1 VQFLPSL
8 HGDGVH
14 RTSIETVALNRHQN
28 KAIMSGWQAHLTLDY
43 IRAAERTVVKFEHEG
58 PLRVL
63 QSLYPEGDAV
73 CHNVLVHPPS
83 GLVGGDLLD
92 IQLHLRMNTHALLTT
107 PGATRFYR
115 SEQGLATQQVKAHVG
130 DGARLEWLPLETIA
144 YNGCHGLNH
153 AVFDLAPT
161 AEMMAWDITALGLP
175 NANLPFEHGQLQQH
189 MEVAGV
195 WLERG
200 LIDAQD
206 ARLMDGPL
214 GLAKHRCMATLVF
227 ACGADLPRDR
237 RDLALALARELTDAA
252 PAGLVAGVTS
262 PHPRVIVL
270 RTLSPLVEQ
279 AQNLLRGVWATW
291 RRGLWAMADKPPRIW
306 SM

>member
-1 VQFLPSL
+1 
-8 HGDGVH
+8 
-14 RTSIETVALNRHQN
+14 
-28 KAIMSGWQAHLTLDY
+28 MSGWQAHLKLDY
-43 IRAAERTVVKFEHEG
+43 SRANQRTVAKFEHAG

-92 IQLHLRMNTHALLTT
+92 ITLHLGPDTHALLTT

-175 NANLPFEHGQLQQH
+175 NANLPFEKGQLQQH

-200 LIDAQD
+200 LLDAQD
-206 ARLMDGPL
+206 TRLMDGPL
-214 GLAKHRCMATLVF
+214 GLAKHRCMATLVL
-227 ACGADLPRDR
+227 ACGADLSRER
-237 RDLALALARELTDAA
+237 RDMALALARELTELA
-252 PAGLVAGVTS
+252 PEGLVAGVTS
-262 PHPRVIVL
+262 PHPRIVVL
-270 RTLSPLVEQ
+270 RTLSPLVEP
-279 AQNLLRGVWATW
+279 AQTLLRGAWAAW
-291 RRGLWAMADKPPRIW
+291 RRGLWGMSNVPPRIW

>member
-1 VQFLPSL
+1 
-8 HGDGVH
+8 
-14 RTSIETVALNRHQN
+14 
-28 KAIMSGWQAHLTLDY
+28 MSGWQAHLRLDY
-43 IRAAERTVVKFEHEG
+43 TCVNQRTVAKFEHMG

-63 QSLYPEGDAV
+63 QSLYPEGDVV

-92 IQLHLRMNTHALLTT
+92 IQLHVGAKAHALLTT

-115 SEQGLATQQVKAHVG
+115 SEQGLATQQIKAHVG
-130 DGARLEWLPLETIA
+130 EGGRLEWLPLETIA
-144 YNGCHGLNH
+144 YNGCQGLNH

-175 NANLPFEHGQLQQH
+175 NANLPFEVGQLQQH
-189 MEVAGV
+189 MEVSGV

-200 LIDAQD
+200 LLDAQD
-206 ARLMDGPL
+206 TRLMDGPL
-214 GLAKHRCMATLVF
+214 GLAKHRCMATLVL
-227 ACGADLPRDR
+227 ASGADLPRER
-237 RDLALALARELTDAA
+237 RDLALTLARELIEVA

-262 PHPRVIVL
+262 PHPRIVVL
-270 RTLSPLVEQ
+270 RTLSPMVEP
-279 AQNLLRGVWATW
+279 AQSLLRGVWAEW
-291 RRGLWAMADKPPRIW
+291 RRGMWGMSGVPPRIW

>member
-1 VQFLPSL
+1 
-8 HGDGVH
+8 
-14 RTSIETVALNRHQN
+14 
-28 KAIMSGWQAHLTLDY
+28 MSGWQAHLKLDY
-43 IRAAERTVVKFEHEG
+43 TRTEQRTVAKFEHEG

-92 IQLHLRMNTHALLTT
+92 IHLLLGAGTHALLTT
-107 PGATRFYR
+107 PGASRFYR
-115 SEQGLATQQVKAHVG
+115 SEQGLATQQVKANVG

-144 YNGCHGLNH
+144 YNGCQGLNH

-175 NANLPFEHGQLQQH
+175 NANLPFERGQLQQH
-189 MEVAGV
+189 MEVSGV

-200 LIDAQD
+200 LLDAQD

-214 GLAKHRCMATLVF
+214 GLATNRCIATLVF
-227 ACGADLPRDR
+227 VCGSDLSRNR
-237 RDLALALARELTDAA
+237 RDLALSLARELSEFV
-252 PAGLVAGVTS
+252 PAGIVAGVTS
-262 PHPRVIVL
+262 PHPRIVVL
-270 RTLSPLVEQ
+270 RTLSHLVEP
-279 AQNLLRGVWATW
+279 AQDLLRGVWAAW

>member
-1 VQFLPSL
+1 M
-8 HGDGVH
+8 
-14 RTSIETVALNRHQN
+14 T
-28 KAIMSGWQAHLTLDY
+28 GWHAHLKLAY
-43 IRAAERTVVKFEHEG
+43 SCIAERTVAKFEHEG

-83 GLVGGDLLD
+83 GLVGGDVLD
-92 IQLHLRMNTHALLTT
+92 IQLSLDANTHALLTT

-115 SEQGLATQQVKAHVG
+115 SEQGLATQQVKAYVG

-144 YNGCHGLNH
+144 YNGCQGVNH
-153 AVFDLAPT
+153 AVFDLAST

-175 NANLPFEHGQLQQH
+175 NANLPFELGQLQQH
-189 MEVAGV
+189 MEVAGA

-200 LIDAQD
+200 LLDAQD
-206 ARLMDGPL
+206 ARLMNGPL

-227 ACGADLPRDR
+227 ACGSELSRER
-237 RDLALALARELTDAA
+237 RDLALSLARELTEFA
-252 PAGLVAGVTS
+252 PADVIAGVTS
-262 PHPRVIVL
+262 PHPRVVVL
-270 RTLSPLVEQ
+270 RTLSPLVEP
-279 AQNLLRGVWATW
+279 AQNLLREVWATW
-291 RRGLWAMADKPPRIW
+291 RRGLWSMSDQPPRIW

>member
-1 VQFLPSL
+1 MTGWLAQLQIDYTHNASRTTAKFA
-8 HGDGVH
+8 H
-14 RTSIETVALNRHQN
+14 R
-28 KAIMSGWQAHLTLDY
+28 
-43 IRAAERTVVKFEHEG
+43 G

-83 GLVGGDLLD
+83 GLVGGDTLD
-92 IQLHLRMNTHALLTT
+92 ITLNVGTHAHALLTT

-115 SEQGLATQQVKAHVG
+115 SEQGLATQQLRAKVG

-175 NANLPFEHGQLQQH
+175 NANLPFERGQLQQH
-189 MEVAGV
+189 MEVSGA

-200 LIDAQD
+200 LLNAQD
-206 ARLMDGPL
+206 TRLMDGPL
-214 GLAKHRCMATLVF
+214 GLAKHRCMATLVL
-227 ACGADLPRDR
+227 ACGSDLSRER
-237 RDLALALARELTDAA
+237 RDVSLALARELTELA

-262 PHPRVIVL
+262 PHPRIVVL
-270 RTLSPLVEQ
+270 RTLSPLVEP
-279 AQNLLRGVWATW
+279 AQTLLRAVWAAW
-291 RRGLWAMADKPPRIW
+291 RRGMWGMSDVPPRIW

>member
-1 VQFLPSL
+1 
-8 HGDGVH
+8 
-14 RTSIETVALNRHQN
+14 
-28 KAIMSGWQAHLTLDY
+28 MSGWQAHLRLDY
-43 IRAAERTVVKFEHEG
+43 TCVNQRTVAKFEHMG

-63 QSLYPEGDAV
+63 QSLYPEGDVV

-92 IQLHLRMNTHALLTT
+92 IQLHVGAKAHALLTT

-115 SEQGLATQQVKAHVG
+115 SEQGLATQQIKAHVG
-130 DGARLEWLPLETIA
+130 EGGRLEWLPLETIA

-153 AVFDLAPT
+153 AAFDLAPT

-175 NANLPFEHGQLQQH
+175 NANLPFEVGQLQQH
-189 MEVAGV
+189 MEVSGV

-200 LIDAQD
+200 LLDAQD
-206 ARLMDGPL
+206 TRLMDGPL
-214 GLAKHRCMATLVF
+214 GFAKHRCMATLVL
-227 ACGADLPRDR
+227 ASGADLPRER
-237 RDLALALARELTDAA
+237 RDLALTLARELIEVA

-262 PHPRVIVL
+262 PHPRIVVL
-270 RTLSPLVEQ
+270 RTLSPMVEP
-279 AQNLLRGVWATW
+279 AQTLLRGVWAEW
-291 RRGLWAMADKPPRIW
+291 RRGMWGMSGVPPRIW

>member
-1 VQFLPSL
+1 
-8 HGDGVH
+8 
-14 RTSIETVALNRHQN
+14 
-28 KAIMSGWQAHLTLDY
+28 MSGWQAHLKLDY
-43 IRAAERTVVKFEHEG
+43 AHLAERTVAKFEHEG

-92 IQLHLRMNTHALLTT
+92 IRLNLGAKTHALLTT

-115 SEQGLATQQVKAHVG
+115 SEQDLATQQVTAHVG
-130 DGARLEWLPLETIA
+130 EGARLEWLPLETIA
-144 YNGCHGLNH
+144 YSGCHGLNH
-153 AVFDLAPT
+153 AVFDLDPT

-175 NANLPFEHGQLQQH
+175 NASLPFERGQLQQH
-189 MEVAGV
+189 MEVSGV

-227 ACGADLPRDR
+227 ACGADLPRER
-237 RDLALALARELTDAA
+237 RDLALLLARELTQGL
-252 PAGLVAGVTS
+252 PAGLMAGVTS
-262 PHPRVIVL
+262 PHPRIVVL
-270 RTLSPLVEQ
+270 RVLSPLVEP
-279 AQNLLRGVWATW
+279 AQHLLREVWAAW
-291 RRGLWAMADKPPRIW
+291 RRGMWDMSNVPPRIW